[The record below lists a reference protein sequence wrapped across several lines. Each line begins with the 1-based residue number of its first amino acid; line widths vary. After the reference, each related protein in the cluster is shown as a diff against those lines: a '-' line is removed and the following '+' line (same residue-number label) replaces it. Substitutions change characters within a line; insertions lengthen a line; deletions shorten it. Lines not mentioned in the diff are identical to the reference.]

1 MNNDLPIR
9 LDGNY
14 LVFNP
19 LFMVDVIML
28 LEGFEYLDQ
37 DEESF
42 VLEYI
47 NEQVGKVSS
56 VSGDELTLQVESG
69 PIGDQIISLLERAVQ
84 GPLDELEKL
93 INENRKSMREA
104 EEAKAA

>member
-28 LEGFEYLDQ
+28 LEGFEYLDK

-42 VLEYI
+42 VLEYLS
-47 NEQVGKVSS
+47 EQVGKVTQIN
-56 VSGDELTLQVESG
+56 GEELTLQVESG
-69 PIGDQIISLLERAVQ
+69 PIGDQIISLLEKVVE
-84 GPLDELEKL
+84 GPLDELENL
-93 INENRKSMREA
+93 INENRKSMGEA
-104 EEAKAA
+104 EEVKAA